1 MDFTEDFINRVRN
14 TIQKQSIPPV
24 YNPKEWEGKR
34 FNCYAYAL
42 QMNMNINPMKL
53 GIGFTT
59 GVQHEGKKYTAE
71 FVREQFLID
80 CENLKLNCT
89 QIQVDDKIENYE
101 YKVALYVWKNFSY
114 HLKRQD
120 GNGEWSE
127 KRGWFDRITKVKQE
141 EIGDEEDYKLIGF
154 FKISKKKE

>member
-1 MDFTEDFINRVRN
+1 MDFTKDFINRARN
-14 TIQKQSIPPV
+14 TIHKQSIPPV
-24 YNPKEWEGKR
+24 YNPEEWKGKK

-42 QMNMNINPMKL
+42 QMNMHIESMKL

-59 GVQHEGKKYTAE
+59 GILYGREKYTVQ
-71 FVREQFLID
+71 FVLEQFLID

-89 QIQVDDKIENYE
+89 QIQIDDEIDENE
-101 YKVALYVWKNFSY
+101 YKVALYVWENFSY

-120 GNGEWSE
+120 IDGNWSE
-127 KRGWFDRITKVKQE
+127 KRGWLEPISKVKKE
-141 EIGDEEDYKLIGF
+141 DLGDEEDFMLIGF